1 VRAVAEETAVEITT
15 GQSIEQ
21 LKLKYK
27 ELKGCDCDALKIRLL
42 FKGKE
47 LQNDLFVYNYEMN
60 NDSVVQAMIPRQ

>member
-1 VRAVAEETAVEITT
+1 MRNVAEETAVEIST

-21 LKLKYK
+21 LKLKYREMK
-27 ELKGCDCDALKIRLL
+27 NLTCEAAKIRFL

-60 NDSVVQAMIPRQ
+60 GDSVVQAMIPRQ